1 MDEQTAKT
9 VFKLTSAK
17 ETFKKKLNRHKKF
30 LDYIIEELTEYN
42 NNVKTNC
49 MFSELIEEIIDFNLE
64 C

>member
-9 VFKLTSAK
+9 VYQLTSAK
-17 ETFKKKLNRHKKF
+17 EIFKKKLSKHKKF
-30 LDYIIEELTEYN
+30 LDYLIEELTEFN
-42 NNVKTNC
+42 SNVKTNG